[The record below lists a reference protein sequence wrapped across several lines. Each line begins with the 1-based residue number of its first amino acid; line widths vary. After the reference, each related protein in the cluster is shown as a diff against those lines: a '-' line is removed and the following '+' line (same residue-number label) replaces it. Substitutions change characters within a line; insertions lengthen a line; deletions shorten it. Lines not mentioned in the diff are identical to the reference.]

1 MLRSLRVPVAAVL
14 VTSCLLLH
22 SATARAGTSVEIYA
36 NQQPI
41 LLGLKQ
47 QKAITL
53 LGAVY
58 GSSDDVNLVNGVIL
72 IAPNGPRETACP
84 IFLSGVNTNVT
95 VPRNTANVP
104 LSAFVLGPADQRQV
118 GQTLTC
124 GLTYQA
130 FRVVFDPGTGQ
141 FSLDP
146 VRTKGNEVRF
156 QYTVKRGPS

>member
-53 LGAVY
+53 LGAV
-58 GSSDDVNLVNGVIL
+58 
-72 IAPNGPRETACP
+72 
-84 IFLSGVNTNVT
+84 
-95 VPRNTANVP
+95 
-104 LSAFVLGPADQRQV
+104 
-118 GQTLTC
+118 
-124 GLTYQA
+124 
-130 FRVVFDPGTGQ
+130 
-141 FSLDP
+141 
-146 VRTKGNEVRF
+146 
-156 QYTVKRGPS
+156 